1 MGILV
6 FDKIIIIKN
15 LQNEFALYLL
25 RYHWTYEL
33 QFKKTLLHRKKQLK
47 GSFYL
52 YTKTDLYSKQIT

>member
-33 QFKKTLLHRKKQLK
+33 QFKKH
-47 GSFYL
+47 Y
-52 YTKTDLYSKQIT
+52 YTEKNSWKEASIYTQKLTYIRSK